1 MYNVQAKDHLR
12 GIHIHVSYHLKYK
25 KRKGE
30 LFLRLC
36 LNILVW
42 GKLTTTVCYLSGVSR
57 LNILVMESGWREDTS
72 IISVQDT
79 SVSEEV
85 MRFVCIIPNPNPK
98 PKH

>member
-1 MYNVQAKDHLR
+1 M
-12 GIHIHVSYHLKYK
+12 
-25 KRKGE
+25 
-30 LFLRLC
+30 
-36 LNILVW
+36 W

-85 MRFVCIIPNPNPK
+85 MRFVCVIPNPNPNPN
-98 PKH
+98 PKHSWI